1 MLIGIDAWECSAV
14 AACVSP
20 CLENGDINV
29 RVVAA
34 GGDVQGS
41 DVMGMASEYVDTVL
55 LAVNG
60 TAAELPGESALWKP
74 TKED

>member
-1 MLIGIDAWECSAV
+1 M
-14 AACVSP
+14 SP

-41 DVMGMASEYVDTVL
+41 DVMGMASEYVDTML

-60 TAAELPGESALWKP
+60 TAAELPGESAL
-74 TKED
+74 